1 MPRLAG
7 VTAAL
12 NQGLQV
18 GYNEAQRVQD
28 DPGHDDALQP
38 AGSFFNSSLIAGN
51 HADQQC
57 NGCYCDGNDSADG
70 NDLTVNILQD
80 RRETIPDG
88 VCENGLDC
96 QHGAAAI
103 PTADQ

>member
-28 DPGHDDALQP
+28 DPCHDDALQP
-38 AGSFFNSSLIAGN
+38 AGSFFNCSLIAGN

-57 NGCYCDGNDSADG
+57 NGC
-70 NDLTVNILQD
+70 
-80 RRETIPDG
+80 
-88 VCENGLDC
+88 DC
-96 QHGAAAI
+96 
-103 PTADQ
+103 TATMVLMATT